1 MSKEVWGLV
10 GKGSQGSV
18 VCAEVVS
25 YQLHQLTP
33 ADPQRMVSWPGPHW
47 EGCSRSWDFA
57 SSFSCFF
64 SPGLVKFARYR
75 MA

>member
-18 VCAEVVS
+18 VCAVS

-33 ADPQRMVSWPGPHW
+33 ADPQRMMSWPGPHW

-64 SPGLVKFARYR
+64 SPGLVKFGRYR